1 MQNVHDAYVDSRF
14 DPFWD
19 RKNGYR
25 THSILCAPIRTI
37 EDPDVRYGC
46 VQLINKKGM
55 DGSFDGAPPPPPP
68 PAPTIASS
76 ICWYK

>member
-55 DGSFDGAPPPPPP
+55 DGSFDGAPPPPRRV
-68 PAPTIASS
+68 
-76 ICWYK
+76 